1 MLKPNDKAPSFELQD
16 QEGITHRLSEYKGKI
31 VLYFYPKDDTP
42 GCTKEACNFRDDFSE
57 FKEKWIAVIG
67 ISADT
72 VEKHKKFQEKYS
84 LPFTLLSDLIKETIK
99 KYEAYGEKKFMGK
112 TYFGIKRMTFLI
124 EDGII
129 KKIYPKVNVSEHS
142 KEILEFF

>member
-1 MLKPNDKAPSFELQD
+1 MLKPNDKALNFELQD
-16 QEGITHRLSEYKGKI
+16 QEGITHRLSDYKGKI

-42 GCTKEACNFRDDFSE
+42 GCTKEACNFRDDFAD
-57 FKEKWIAVIG
+57 FKEKGITVVG
-67 ISADT
+67 ISADN

-84 LPFTLLSDLIKETIK
+84 LPFTLLSDPTKETIK
-99 KYEAYGEKKFMGK
+99 NYDAYGEKKFMGK
-112 TYFGIKRMTFLI
+112 TYLGIKRMTFLI

-129 KKIYPKVNVSEHS
+129 KKIYQKVNVSEHS